1 MSHMLPAQAPRRI
14 RSNFLSRTWAV
25 LVKEFIQLKRDRVS
39 FAMIIMLPLIQ
50 LLLFGYAINT
60 NPRHLP
66 TAVLLQENSDLGRS
80 ILAALKNTD
89 YFHVIERPR
98 TEAEL
103 DEMLASGKI
112 LFGIEIPRNF
122 ERSVRRGDKPAMLIV
137 ADATDPVAA
146 SAALGALGQVVQTAL
161 SHDRGLPEVGT
172 PAFEIR
178 THQRYNPAGLTQLNI
193 VPGLVGTI
201 LTMTMLIFT
210 ALSVTR
216 EIERGTMENLL
227 AMPITP
233 VEIMLGK
240 IIPYIIVGFV
250 QAAMIIG
257 IGVLLFGV
265 PIFGNLFVLAGLSA
279 LFIATNLSIGYTFST
294 VAQNQ
299 LQAMQMSHH
308 VFPAEHLAVGVLV
321 SFRRHANLGAVG
333 GRGVAA
339 DTLPSHRARDHVK
352 RIVAQRPPL
361 RCCGHVCS
369 DAGRDDNCR
378 DAIPPHARLGH
389 RRFRMPKRT

>member
-1 MSHMLPAQAPRRI
+1 MSHVLPAQAPRRI
-14 RSNFLSRTWAV
+14 RGNFWTRTWAV

-39 FAMIIMLPLIQ
+39 FAMIIMVPLIQ

-89 YFHVIERPR
+89 YFRVTERPR
-98 TEAEL
+98 SEAEL

-146 SAALGALGQVVQTAL
+146 SAAVGALGQVVQTAL
-161 SHDRGLPEVGT
+161 SHDRGLPDSGK
-172 PAFEIR
+172 PPFEIR

-193 VPGLVGTI
+193 VPGLVGTV

-227 AMPITP
+227 SMPITP
-233 VEIMLGK
+233 VEVMLGK
-240 IIPYIIVGFV
+240 IVPYVLVGFI
-250 QAAMIIG
+250 QAILIIG

-265 PIFGNLFVLAGLSA
+265 PVYGSLTLLALLST
-279 LFIATNLSIGYTFST
+279 LFITTNLAIGYTFST
-294 VAQNQ
+294 IAQNQ
-299 LQAMQMSHH
+299 LQAMQMSIMFFLPSILLSGFM
-308 VFPAEHLAVGVLV
+308 FPFAGMPVWAQYIGEGLPLTHYLRIVRAIMLKGAALQNLQYDMLALMALMLLAMTIAVTR
-321 SFRRHANLGAVG
+321 FRR
-333 GRGVAA
+333 
-339 DTLPSHRARDHVK
+339 TLD
-352 RIVAQRPPL
+352 
-361 RCCGHVCS
+361 
-369 DAGRDDNCR
+369 
-378 DAIPPHARLGH
+378 
-389 RRFRMPKRT
+389 

>member
-1 MSHMLPAQAPRRI
+1 MLPAQAPRRI
-14 RSNFLSRTWAV
+14 RSNFLRRTWAV

-39 FAMIIMLPLIQ
+39 FAMIIMVPLIQ

-210 ALSVTR
+210 SLSVTR

-265 PIFGNLFVLAGLSA
+265 PILGNLFVLAGLSA

-299 LQAMQMSHH
+299 LQAMQMSIMFFLPNILLSGFL
-308 VFPAEHLAVGVLV
+308 FPFAGMPTWAQWVGE
-321 SFRRHANLGAVG
+321 A
-333 GRGVAA
+333 
-339 DTLPSHRARDHVK
+339 LPLTHYL
-352 RIVAQRPPL
+352 RIVRAVML
-361 RCCGHVCS
+361 KG
-369 DAGRDDNCR
+369 
-378 DAIPPHARLGH
+378 
-389 RRFRMPKRT
+389 